1 MDFDSIV
8 LIHRE
13 KGAFLKEGISIKV
26 ESCLQNI
33 KSFYEEEGKIF
44 LVLNLEEDFKDEEF
58 DKIFEEFPYEEFE
71 NEGINIYPKDEEY
84 YPTFI
89 VEIENKPREELQ
101 KEIDLILEIF
111 MEKVVKIYCNNI

>member
-1 MDFDSIV
+1 MDFDNIV
-8 LIHRE
+8 LIHR
-13 KGAFLKEGISIKV
+13 KNGIFLKEGISIKIQN
-26 ESCLQNI
+26 CLQNI
-33 KSFYEEEGKIF
+33 KSFYEEYGKIF
-44 LVLNLEEDFKDEEF
+44 LILNLEEDFTDEYF

-89 VEIENKPREELQ
+89 VEIENKHRQELQ
-101 KEIDLILEIF
+101 EEINLILELF